1 MRALDRKLVRDLVA
15 MRGQVITIALVIA
28 SGIAVF
34 VAAMGAYHSL
44 LGAQTDYYR
53 ATRFAD
59 VFVSLKRAPLS
70 LEQQLAE
77 LPGIGQ
83 LETRLVKN
91 VTIDLPGVA
100 VPISGRIIALPE
112 RGEVRL
118 NRLYLR
124 HGRLPAPNAQHEVV
138 VSEAFANANALRPG
152 SSLLAIL
159 NGKLQE
165 LRIVGV
171 ALSPEYVFATKS
183 GDPLPD
189 DKRFG
194 IFWMDHKAMAAAF
207 DLDGAFNDVVASLA
221 PGAEEAAVLFGLDRL
236 LEPYGGLVAF
246 GRYYQPSNQY
256 LTDEIT
262 QQGIMATTI
271 PVIFLAVAA
280 FLLYV
285 VLGRMVQTQ
294 REQIA
299 ALKALGYANAAIA
312 HHYLKFV
319 GVVVLAGAA
328 LGIAAGILLGRV
340 MTENYTLFFRFP
352 VLAFRLEPWV
362 PLLATVTGLVAGG
375 AGAFFAVRSIA
386 RLAPAEAI
394 RPPPPAVYR
403 QGALDRIGWTGHL
416 SAQRRMMLRGITGRP
431 LRAALT
437 ILGITLAPPIVMI
450 SFFWQ
455 DALDYMIAVQFG
467 AAERSD
473 AVVTFTDP
481 VRGRARHEIER
492 MPGVISAEAF
502 RSVPVRLRAA
512 HRSYRTAISGLPAEP
527 QLRRLLDTDLRAI
540 PLPPEGLL
548 LSRRLGERLGV
559 GPGDTIAVEVLEA
572 ERPVRQVPIAA
583 LVNDMIGLA
592 AYMRIDALNRLM
604 REGDTINSVA
614 IAVDSREEHELYR
627 RLKALPKVETVSIK
641 MLSLEV
647 FRETTAAFVLVLAGI
662 FSAFAVVIAIGVV
675 YNNARIALQERAW
688 ELASLRV
695 LGFTRAEV
703 SHLLLAEI
711 GAETVVAVPVGLAL
725 GYWLVR
731 GLVALHETEMFKIPP
746 VIEPRTYAIAV
757 VIVMLAAGASALI
770 VRQRIDTLDLVA
782 VLKTRE

>member
-1 MRALDRKLVRDLVA
+1 
-15 MRGQVITIALVIA
+15 
-28 SGIAVF
+28 
-34 VAAMGAYHSL
+34 
-44 LGAQTDYYR
+44 
-53 ATRFAD
+53 
-59 VFVSLKRAPLS
+59 
-70 LEQQLAE
+70 
-77 LPGIGQ
+77 
-83 LETRLVKN
+83 
-91 VTIDLPGVA
+91 
-100 VPISGRIIALPE
+100 
-112 RGEVRL
+112 
-118 NRLYLR
+118 
-124 HGRLPAPNAQHEVV
+124 
-138 VSEAFANANALRPG
+138 
-152 SSLLAIL
+152 
-159 NGKLQE
+159 
-165 LRIVGV
+165 
-171 ALSPEYVFATKS
+171 
-183 GDPLPD
+183 
-189 DKRFG
+189 
-194 IFWMDHKAMAAAF
+194 
-207 DLDGAFNDVVASLA
+207 
-221 PGAEEAAVLFGLDRL
+221 
-236 LEPYGGLVAF
+236 
-246 GRYYQPSNQY
+246 
-256 LTDEIT
+256 
-262 QQGIMATTI
+262 
-271 PVIFLAVAA
+271 
-280 FLLYV
+280 
-285 VLGRMVQTQ
+285 
-294 REQIA
+294 
-299 ALKALGYANAAIA
+299 
-312 HHYLKFV
+312 
-319 GVVVLAGAA
+319 
-328 LGIAAGILLGRV
+328 
-340 MTENYTLFFRFP
+340 
-352 VLAFRLEPWV
+352 
-362 PLLATVTGLVAGG
+362 
-375 AGAFFAVRSIA
+375 
-386 RLAPAEAI
+386 
-394 RPPPPAVYR
+394 
-403 QGALDRIGWTGHL
+403 
-416 SAQRRMMLRGITGRP
+416 
-431 LRAALT
+431 
-437 ILGITLAPPIVMI
+437 
-450 SFFWQ
+450 
-455 DALDYMIAVQFG
+455 MIAVQFG

-746 VIEPRTYAIAV
+746 VIEIRTYAIAV